1 MPNPV
6 IFIDDPIAKD
16 YSPLIEK
23 VLSIVNGVDRLDVV
37 IQQEI
42 TNVTH
47 LNEILY
53 YYYNHVRTKIE
64 GLPLFDYT
72 FSINI
77 IFNIS
82 HTKLLELSSQ
92 WNHAFIA
99 QQEQEI
105 FTNIPLAH
113 TAIEAE
119 LAPSNYPSKCNK
131 VIKQFHTTAVGGTFD
146 HLHDGHK
153 ILLSMAYFLT
163 SKRLI
168 IGITGS
174 ELLKNKKFSEV
185 LESFSQRQN
194 SVVQF
199 LNLIMDEVV
208 HYEIFQINDICG
220 PTGYIR
226 DIDGLVISHE
236 TISGGEFVN
245 KYRREHGFRELDLT
259 AIKVI
264 GDAESNAEN
273 AWKGKISST
282 DIRKREMGR
291 RKMQSSN

>member
-1 MPNPV
+1 MSNPV
-6 IFIDDPIAKD
+6 IFIDDPIEKD
-16 YSPLIEK
+16 YSLLIEK
-23 VLSIVNGVDRLDVV
+23 VLSIVNGVDRLDIV
-37 IQQEI
+37 IQTEI

-53 YYYNHVRTKIE
+53 YYYNLVRTSID

-82 HTKLLELSSQ
+82 HSKLLKLSLN

-99 QQEQEI
+99 HPEQQI
-105 FTNIPLAH
+105 FQNIPLAY
-113 TAIEAE
+113 TSIDIK
-119 LAPSNYPSKCNK
+119 LDTSNYPSKCNK
-131 VIKQFHTTAVGGTFD
+131 IMKQFHTTAVGGTFD

-163 SKRLI
+163 SKRMI
-168 IGITGS
+168 IGITGL

-185 LESFSQRQN
+185 LELFNQRQN

-199 LNLIMDEVV
+199 LDLIMDEIV
-208 HYEIFQINDICG
+208 HYEIYQINDICG
-220 PTGYIR
+220 PTGYIEA
-226 DIDGLVISHE
+226 IDGLVISHE
-236 TISGGEFVN
+236 TLSGGEFVN
-245 KYRREHGFRELDLT
+245 KYRREHGFKELDLT

-264 GDAESNAEN
+264 GDTESNAEN
-273 AWKGKISST
+273 KWKGKISST
-282 DIRKREMGR
+282 DIRERELKR
-291 RKMQSSN
+291 RKQRSQS

>member
-1 MPNPV
+1 MSNPV
-6 IFIDDPIAKD
+6 IFIDNPIEKD
-16 YSPLIEK
+16 YSLLIEK
-23 VLSIVNGVDRLDVV
+23 VLSIVNGVDRLDIV
-37 IQQEI
+37 IRTEI

-53 YYYNHVRTKIE
+53 YYYNLVRTSID

-82 HTKLLELSSQ
+82 HSKLLKLSLN

-99 QQEQEI
+99 HQEQQI
-105 FTNIPLAH
+105 FQNIPLAH
-113 TAIEAE
+113 TSIDIKLDA
-119 LAPSNYPSKCNK
+119 SNHPSKCNK
-131 VIKQFHTTAVGGTFD
+131 VMKQFQTTAVGGTFD

-163 SKRLI
+163 SKRMI
-168 IGITGS
+168 IGVTGL

-185 LESFSQRQN
+185 LELFNQRQN

-199 LNLIMDEVV
+199 LDLIMDEIV
-208 HYEIFQINDICG
+208 HYEIYQINDICG
-220 PTGYIR
+220 PTGYIEA
-226 DIDGLVISHE
+226 IDGLVISHE
-236 TISGGEFVN
+236 TLSGGEFVN
-245 KYRREHGFRELDLT
+245 KYRREHGFKELDLT

-264 GDAESNAEN
+264 GDTESNAEN
-273 AWKGKISST
+273 KWKGKISST
-282 DIRKREMGR
+282 DIRERELKR
-291 RKMQSSN
+291 RKQRSQS

>member
-1 MPNPV
+1 MSNPV
-6 IFIDDPIAKD
+6 IFIDDPIAND

-23 VLSIVNGVDRLDVV
+23 VLSIVNGVDRLDIV
-37 IQQEI
+37 IKTEI

-53 YYYNHVRTKIE
+53 YYYNRVRTLID

-82 HTKLLELSSQ
+82 HAKLLKLSLK

-99 QQEQEI
+99 KQEQAI
-105 FTNIPLAH
+105 FQNVPLAH
-113 TAIEAE
+113 TSLDIN
-119 LAPSNYPSKCNK
+119 LANSTYPSKCNK
-131 VIKQFHTTAVGGTFD
+131 IMKQFHTTAVGGTFD

-174 ELLKNKKFSEV
+174 ELLKNKKFSDV
-185 LESFSQRQN
+185 LEPFNKRQN

-199 LNLIMDEVV
+199 LDLIMDEIV
-208 HYEIFQINDICG
+208 HYEIYQINDICG
-220 PTGYIR
+220 PTGYIE

-236 TISGGEFVN
+236 SSAGGEFVN
-245 KYRREHGFRELDLT
+245 KYRREHGFKELDLT

-264 GDAESNAEN
+264 GDSESNAEN
-273 AWKGKISST
+273 KWKGKISST
-282 DIRKREMGR
+282 DIRERELER
-291 RKMQSSN
+291 RKQRNQS

>member
-1 MPNPV
+1 MPSPV
-6 IFIDDPIAKD
+6 IFIDNPIEKD

-23 VLSIVNGVDRLDVV
+23 VLTIVNGVDRLDIV
-37 IQQEI
+37 IRQEI

-53 YYYNHVRTKIE
+53 YYYNLVRTAID

-82 HTKLLELSSQ
+82 HSKLLKLSSN

-99 QQEQEI
+99 QQEQTI
-105 FTNIPLAH
+105 FKNIPLVH
-113 TAIEAE
+113 SPIDIELTA
-119 LAPSNYPSKCNK
+119 SNYPSECKK
-131 VIKQFHTTAVGGTFD
+131 RMKQFHTTAVGGTFD

-185 LESFSQRQN
+185 LEPFHQRQN

-199 LNLIMDEVV
+199 LDLIMDEIV
-208 HYEIFQINDICG
+208 HYEIYQINDICG
-220 PTGYIR
+220 PTGYIEA
-226 DIDGLVISHE
+226 IDGLVISHE
-236 TISGGEFVN
+236 TLSGGEFVN
-245 KYRREHGFRELDLT
+245 NYRREHGFKELDLT

-273 AWKGKISST
+273 KWKGKISST
-282 DIRKREMGR
+282 DIRQRELERREKRS
-291 RKMQSSN
+291 QN